1 MDGHRRA
8 DNTSTV
14 AQGGGDDRRLD
25 GQARNPL
32 VVQTRDAATDH
43 EDSRVKQPLVLVE
56 DHGHPL
62 GPLFVAQF
70 LAVLGM
76 GRRLVLRLSAV
87 NDEVPDL
94 GVGEQMAIS
103 NKCRANARAEGKEYH
118 RPLAGLRGSELDL
131 GEASGVGVIEHADLT
146 LGKIPAE
153 KLLDIGV
160 DPRRVDVGRGGG
172 HLALDYGW
180 NGDAHRAVPFGLP
193 NDLRDRLCDRVRR
206 RRLRGGDLN
215 SLADELTVVEIDA
228 GTLDA
233 GAADV
238 DAKTDV
244 AHGAQ
249 HTNYGHNEKVT
260 LTPLELTHLRT
271 TAVEV
276 ATLAAE
282 RIRTKRAELAT
293 ASDIRDFSTTKST
306 DVDPVTIVDT
316 LAEDL
321 IADELQRRRP
331 ADGMIGEEGHA
342 RASISGVSWIVDP
355 IDGTV
360 NFLYGIGE
368 YAVSIGAAID
378 GRVVAGAVINVAT
391 GAVYSAAEGQ
401 GATLVRHGATVVL
414 RANHLTETSQAL
426 LATGFAYASER
437 RRAQA
442 ELLTQILPQVRDI
455 RRMGAAAL
463 DLCRVAEGTVD
474 AYYEHGINSWDYAAG
489 IIIAAE
495 AGAIVRAPDLSTP
508 GQAGEIT
515 YVSAPLLA
523 PSLTH
528 MLEEAGAFTPLDLQG

>member
-1 MDGHRRA
+1 M
-8 DNTSTV
+8 
-14 AQGGGDDRRLD
+14 
-25 GQARNPL
+25 
-32 VVQTRDAATDH
+32 
-43 EDSRVKQPLVLVE
+43 
-56 DHGHPL
+56 
-62 GPLFVAQF
+62 
-70 LAVLGM
+70 
-76 GRRLVLRLSAV
+76 
-87 NDEVPDL
+87 
-94 GVGEQMAIS
+94 
-103 NKCRANARAEGKEYH
+103 
-118 RPLAGLRGSELDL
+118 
-131 GEASGVGVIEHADLT
+131 
-146 LGKIPAE
+146 
-153 KLLDIGV
+153 
-160 DPRRVDVGRGGG
+160 
-172 HLALDYGW
+172 
-180 NGDAHRAVPFGLP
+180 
-193 NDLRDRLCDRVRR
+193 
-206 RRLRGGDLN
+206 
-215 SLADELTVVEIDA
+215 
-228 GTLDA
+228 
-233 GAADV
+233 
-238 DAKTDV
+238 
-244 AHGAQ
+244 
-249 HTNYGHNEKVT
+249 T

-368 YAVSIGAAID
+368 YAVSIGAAVD

-414 RANHLTETSQAL
+414 RANHLTEPSQAL

-528 MLEEAGAFTPLDLQG
+528 TLEEAGAFTPLDLQG